1 MKIISLYSGSKGN
14 STLISAGGANILID
28 AGKSALKLKQ
38 ALCEAGLSPCDIDA
52 IFITHEHS
60 DHVSALEVLLKKHH
74 IPVHITDGAAEK
86 LINYDIPYLTQN
98 LKLHTP
104 LFTVQVKGLTVTSF
118 VTPHDSRSSVGYR
131 ISFEENGKKREIG
144 FATDVGYVTPDIL
157 SGLSGCESVIIEA
170 NHDVDMLKNG
180 SYPYELKKRI
190 LGKRG
195 HLCNSDCAL
204 LAAKLASCGAK
215 NILLAHISEENNTP
229 EIAFDEVAAAIGDD
243 RINLATADQYELT
256 RLVDEKESVC

>member
-14 STLISAGGANILID
+14 STLISAGGATILID

-38 ALCEAGLSPCDIDA
+38 ALCDAGYSPSDIDA

-74 IPVHITDGAAEK
+74 IPVHITDGAAQK
-86 LINYDIPYLTQN
+86 LIGYDIPYLTQN

-104 LFTVQVKGLTVTSF
+104 LFKVNIKGLTVSSF

-131 ISFEENGKKREIG
+131 ISFEENGRLREIG
-144 FATDVGYVTPDIL
+144 FATDVGYVTQEII
-157 SGLSGCESVIIEA
+157 SGLLGCEAVIIEA
-170 NHDVDMLKNG
+170 NHDVEMLKNG
-180 SYPYELKKRI
+180 SYPYELKQRI
-190 LGKRG
+190 LGRRG
-195 HLCNSDCAL
+195 HLCNADCAL
-204 LAAKLASCGAK
+204 LASKLVAGGAK
-215 NILLAHISEENNTP
+215 SILLAHISEENNTP

-243 RINLATADQYELT
+243 RINLATADQYAIT
-256 RLVDEKESVC
+256 RLVDEKEAVC

>member
-1 MKIISLYSGSKGN
+1 MG
-14 STLISAGGANILID
+14 
-28 AGKSALKLKQ
+28 
-38 ALCEAGLSPCDIDA
+38 
-52 IFITHEHS
+52 
-60 DHVSALEVLLKKHH
+60 
-74 IPVHITDGAAEK
+74 IP
-86 LINYDIPYLTQN
+86 Q
-98 LKLHTP
+98 
-104 LFTVQVKGLTVTSF
+104 
-118 VTPHDSRSSVGYR
+118 
-131 ISFEENGKKREIG
+131 
-144 FATDVGYVTPDIL
+144 
-157 SGLSGCESVIIEA
+157 SVIIEA

-204 LAAKLASCGAK
+204 LAAKLVSCGAK